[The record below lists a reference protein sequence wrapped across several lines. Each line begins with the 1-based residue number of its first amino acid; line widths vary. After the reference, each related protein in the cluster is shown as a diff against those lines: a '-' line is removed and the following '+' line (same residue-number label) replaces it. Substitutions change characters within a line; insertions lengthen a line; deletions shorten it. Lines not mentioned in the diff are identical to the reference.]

1 MTYEE
6 GNLRPNGLIGRS
18 CRRGTCIALLRDE
31 VTVTSESYAQAV
43 EAIYAGFVDTDGI
56 APMLDVLSR
65 ATGSGGA
72 TFEVIE
78 KPAQGRIAFRSVG
91 LPSTAEP
98 EYLTHFAPLSPR
110 LPMVLNQRAGSL
122 NWDYRILDENAMAH
136 DPFYAE
142 FLARVGLRYF
152 MSVVVEQTRDRLTVV
167 TVQRTPQ
174 QGHVGEREI
183 ALMQRLGPHLQR
195 AYQTRMRLD
204 TTPRRESLFEHA
216 LDLLSDGVALLRR
229 DGGIVYLNEAL
240 RLLAGREKDFR
251 IKRDTIEFVSPEM
264 RNRFAAALA
273 AVERIDDPAAALLP
287 ADFAVPRDNGLP
299 PYTVSVRPLRAGRDR
314 TEQYDAVA
322 MLLVHDPLQ
331 QHVSGKR
338 MLQELYGLTN
348 AESHLVQALSTGLTA
363 VAYAKGR
370 GVSITTVYTHLKR
383 TREKTGWRSVAELTR
398 RFHELSVSLRA
409 H

>member
-1 MTYEE
+1 MNGTYVRT
-6 GNLRPNGLIGRS
+6 GSSDDRVGAAPASRS
-18 CRRGTCIALLRDE
+18 WDE
-31 VTVTSESYAQAV
+31 VMMTSESYAQAI
-43 EAIYAGFVDTDGI
+43 ETIYAGFTEPDGI
-56 APMLDVLSR
+56 ETVLGTLSSLMN
-65 ATGSGGA
+65 AGGA

-78 KPAQGRIAFRSVG
+78 KAAQGRLAFRSVG

-110 LPMVLNQRAGSL
+110 LPTVLNQRVGSL
-122 NWDYRILDENAMAH
+122 SWDYRILDESAMAR

-142 FLARVGLRYF
+142 FLTRVGLRYF
-152 MSVVVEQTRDRLTVV
+152 MSAVVEQTRDRLTVV

-183 ALMQRLGPHLQR
+183 ALMQRLSPHLQR

-204 TTPRRESLFEHA
+204 RAPRRESLFEHA

-251 IKRDTIEFVSPEM
+251 INRHAIEFASPEL

-273 AVERIDDPAAALLP
+273 AVERIDDPSGSLLP
-287 ADFAVPRDNGLP
+287 ADFAVPRENGLP
-299 PYTVSVRPLRAGRDR
+299 PYTISVRPLHAGRDR
-314 TEQYDAVA
+314 TERHDAVA

-331 QHVSGKR
+331 QHVSAAR

-348 AESHLVQALSTGLTA
+348 AEAHLVQALSTGLTA
-363 VAYAKGR
+363 VAYAKSR
-370 GVSITTVYTHLKR
+370 SVSITTVYTHLKR

-398 RFHELSVSLRA
+398 RFHELSVSLRT

>member
-1 MTYEE
+1 MTNE
-6 GNLRPNGLIGRS
+6 GDLRPGGLTGRS

-31 VTVTSESYAQAV
+31 VMMTSESYAQAV
-43 EAIYAGFVDTDGI
+43 EAIYAGFMEADGI
-56 APMLDVLSR
+56 EPLLGTLSNLMN
-65 ATGSGGA
+65 AGGA
-72 TFEVIE
+72 TCEVVE
-78 KPAQGRIAFRSVG
+78 KSAQGRIAFRSVG

-98 EYLTHFAPLSPR
+98 EYLSHFAPLSPR

-122 NWDYRILDENAMAH
+122 SWDYRVLDENAMAR

-142 FLARVGLRYF
+142 FLTRVGLRYF
-152 MSVVVEQTRDRLTVV
+152 MSAVIEQTPERLTAI
-167 TVQRTPQ
+167 TVQRTPR

-195 AYQTRMRLD
+195 AYRTRMRLD
-204 TTPRRESLFEHA
+204 AAPRREGLFEHA

-229 DGGIVYLNEAL
+229 DGDIVYLNEAL
-240 RLLAGREKDFR
+240 RLLAGRQKDFR
-251 IKRDTIEFVSPEM
+251 INRHAIEFASPEL

-273 AVERIDDPAAALLP
+273 AVARIDDPAGSLLP
-287 ADFAVPRDNGLP
+287 ADFAVPRENGLP
-299 PYTVSVRPLRAGRDR
+299 LYTISVRPLRARSDR
-314 TEQYDAVA
+314 TEQHDAVA

-331 QHVSGKR
+331 RHVSAAR
-338 MLQELYGLTN
+338 MLQELHGLTN
-348 AESHLVQALSTGLTA
+348 AEAHLVQALGTGLTS
-363 VAYAKGR
+363 VAYAKSR

>member
-1 MTYEE
+1 MTYERDH
-6 GNLRPNGLIGRS
+6 RPIGLIGPS

-31 VTVTSESYAQAV
+31 VSVTSKSYAQAI
-43 EAIYAGFVDTDGI
+43 EAIYTGFIEPDGI
-56 APMLDVLSR
+56 ATMLGVLDR
-65 ATGSGGA
+65 VMAGGGA
-72 TFEVIE
+72 TFEVID
-78 KPAQGRIAFRSVG
+78 KATQRPTTFHSVG
-91 LPSTAEP
+91 LPSTARP
-98 EYLTHFAPLSPR
+98 DYLAHFAPLSPR
-110 LPMVLNQRAGSL
+110 LPTVLKQRQGSL
-122 NWDYRILDENAMAH
+122 SWDYQILDERAMAR

-142 FLARVGLRYF
+142 FLPRVGLRYF
-152 MSVVVEQTRDRLTVV
+152 MSAVVEQTRDRFTVV

-195 AYQTRMRLD
+195 AYQTRMRLEPAPD
-204 TTPRRESLFEHA
+204 RESLFEHA

-229 DGGIVYLNEAL
+229 DGSIVYLNEAL

-251 IKRDTIEFVSPEM
+251 ITRQVIEFASPGL
-264 RNRFAAALA
+264 RNRFATALA
-273 AVERIDDPAAALLP
+273 AVERSDDPSAAWLP
-287 ADFAVPRDNGLP
+287 ADFAVPREHGLP
-299 PYTVSVRPLRAGRDR
+299 PYTVSVRPLRGGRDR
-314 TEQYDAVA
+314 RDAVA

-331 QHVSGKR
+331 QHVSATR

-348 AESHLVQALSTGLTA
+348 AEVHLVQALGTGLTA
-363 VAYAKGR
+363 VAYARSR